1 MSAMVLSKK
10 DRNFFTTVYR
20 LAQQSVE
27 GFALWKEFLPHL
39 KLRKVKYWEAVS
51 FSEDLLR
58 IIITNTKRS
67 FIVTTYILSD
77 NEGQGEKGHN
87 VFQLLERSAKFP
99 SLDANAERRL
109 LDQPNTIRAMAKIR
123 ILRNNLD
130 AHHATSDDW
139 KKRFGSVPN
148 AEFEA
153 LISTLYGVV
162 RRCNVA
168 AGLKRVSENSLRN
181 ATVVGADR
189 LLRALARQLEL
200 AEAGQGFQ
208 SVEDW
213 ESGDPSFDGENL
225 SDEEDEA
232 SS

>member
-10 DRNFFTTVYR
+10 DRNFLTTIYR

-39 KLRKVKYWEAVS
+39 KLRNAKYWEAVS
-51 FSEDLLR
+51 FNEDLLR

-67 FIVTTYILSD
+67 FVVTTYILID
-77 NEGQGEKGHN
+77 NEGQGQKGHN

-99 SLDANAERRL
+99 SLDAGAEKRL
-109 LDQPNTIRAMAKIR
+109 LEQSNTIRTMEKIR

-139 KKRFGSVPN
+139 KERFGSVPN

-153 LISTLYGVV
+153 LISRLYGVV

-168 AGLKRVSENSLRN
+168 AGFKRVSEKSLRK
-181 ATVVGADR
+181 ATVAGADR
-189 LLRALARQLEL
+189 LMRALAKQLEL
-200 AEAGQGFQ
+200 GEAGPGFQ
-208 SVEDW
+208 SVDDW
-213 ESGDPSFDGENL
+213 ESGDTSFQGESL
-225 SDEEDEA
+225 SNEDDHA
-232 SS
+232 S